1 MVALDNLDPHK
12 GNFYQLINLKGGSGM
27 KLRIAVIAALCI
39 GLYCSFPGIHSPAD
53 VQAANVED
61 PILTVL
67 NPLGTLPPIT
77 LKPMAPRLDTLD
89 GKTIYIVN
97 DGYPG
102 SGILLKEL
110 TTVCKEKFPNTTF
123 VYRDKRM
130 GMSAKDP
137 ALWKEMEE
145 KGDAM
150 IIALGH

>member
-1 MVALDNLDPHK
+1 
-12 GNFYQLINLKGGSGM
+12 M

-39 GLYCSFPGIHSPAD
+39 GVFCTFPIIRSPAD

-61 PILTVL
+61 PVLTVL
-67 NPLGTLPPIT
+67 NPLGTPPPIT

-110 TTVCKEKFPNTTF
+110 TAVCKEKYPDTTF
-123 VYRDKRM
+123 VYRDKKA
-130 GMSAKDP
+130 GMSGEDP
-137 ALWKEMEE
+137 ELLKEMEE
-145 KGDAM
+145 KADAM

>member
-1 MVALDNLDPHK
+1 MEEP
-12 GNFYQLINLKGGSGM
+12 GM
-27 KLRIAVIAALCI
+27 KLRIAAIATMFI
-39 GLYCSFPGIHSPAD
+39 GLCFSSACIHSPAD
-53 VQAANVED
+53 EQVSQVSQMGSMEE

-67 NPLGTLPPIT
+67 NPLGTPPPIK
-77 LKPMAPRLDTLD
+77 LLPMAPRLDTIN

-110 TTVCKEKFPNTTF
+110 KAVFEEKYPNTTF
-123 VYRDKRM
+123 VYRDKKT
-130 GMSAKDP
+130 GMARKDP
-137 ALWKEMEE
+137 ALWDEMGQ